1 MKKAD
6 EEFRNTAVDVA
17 RLAATLD
24 DQQANRAVVHARWT
38 EQPRGAAPPTAWQ
51 ATLTVTYAEPKARA
65 EFERNPVGLYVTN
78 FQITQE
84 GK

>member
-1 MKKAD
+1 M
-6 EEFRNTAVDVA
+6 
-17 RLAATLD
+17 
-24 DQQANRAVVHARWT
+24 VHARWT
-38 EQPRGAAPPTAWQ
+38 EQPRGAAPPTAWH